1 MLYRGQ
7 IGRILGYFLRRQ
19 TPSAEAHELA
29 HDAFQRL
36 IQLGSA
42 NVSLFDKPEA
52 YLQKI
57 ARNLMIDRMKAA
69 RRRAYDLHISSDDAE
84 LEGAALEPQ
93 LEARDML
100 NRVEA
105 AMQQLKPRT
114 REVFMARRVDGLS
127 YAEISERTGL
137 SFKVI
142 EKEMARAI
150 AHLQQLFG
158 RG

>member
-1 MLYRGQ
+1 V
-7 IGRILGYFLRRQ
+7 
-19 TPSAEAHELA
+19 EAHDLA

-36 IQLGSA
+36 IQLGNA
-42 NVSLFDKPEA
+42 NVNMLEKPEA
-52 YLQKI
+52 YLQQI
-57 ARNLMIDRMKAA
+57 ARNLVFDKIKTA
-69 RRRAYDLHISSDDAE
+69 RRRSFHLHIQSDYAA
-84 LEGAALEPQ
+84 LEGPALEPQ

-127 YAEISERTGL
+127 YAEISEQTGL
-137 SFKVI
+137 SFKII